1 MEIYVQEWV
10 VQFTCF
16 LVHWFWVRGS
26 RPIYKI
32 AEATVAKASNPKP
45 HRTMRNELN
54 TPLVN
59 NGRNDDFLGDVYS
72 FAKRTACQMLST
84 FDTIPL
90 WERDE
95 IAEDA
100 AVDVLGKLHR
110 FDPNRGA
117 KVTTWV
123 YKVVERFILNRTE
136 SLKRRQFYT
145 AVNRIDVDS
154 PIGKLIPDEKADDVE
169 TNEVR
174 ELVTTTLNLL
184 PRKARQVA
192 DMMQEGRTTEE
203 MTERLQI
210 TDGALY
216 AHTFRI
222 RNEVTST
229 LRKNG
234 YMEGP
239 VRRTRDRGTREGSA
253 VLLLYPVRT

>member
-1 MEIYVQEWV
+1 
-10 VQFTCF
+10 
-16 LVHWFWVRGS
+16 
-26 RPIYKI
+26 
-32 AEATVAKASNPKP
+32 
-45 HRTMRNELN
+45 MRNELN

-90 WERDE
+90 WEREE

-100 AVDVLGKLHR
+100 AVDVLGKLDR
-110 FDPNRGA
+110 FDPNHGA
-117 KVTTWV
+117 KVTTWA
-123 YKVVERFILNRTE
+123 YTVVQRYILNRTE
-136 SLKRRQFYT
+136 ALKRRQFYT
-145 AVNRIDVDS
+145 RVNRIDFDG
-154 PIGKLIPDEKADDVE
+154 PAGNLIPDESPDGTE
-169 TNEVR
+169 TNEIRALVR
-174 ELVTTTLNLL
+174 TTLNSL

-192 DMMQEGRTTEE
+192 DMMLDDRTTEE
-203 MTERLQI
+203 MTKSLQI

-222 RNEVTST
+222 RNEVSFA

-234 YMEGP
+234 YTEGP

-253 VLLLYPVRT
+253 VLLLYTTRNKVRPLPPIQEPDTWAAFHIFNVSLQFGFRKQLL